1 MISRRNIRVKVMQTI
16 YALRNE
22 EGKILR
28 FGDAGRLLTKHFD
41 QTLALF
47 TWQIYVLVE
56 VARFAEADAHHRASK
71 HRPTAEDLGV
81 KTKIAGNELLWKI
94 IESPF
99 YKESVARYKPEL
111 TEETKDWIKTVY
123 NNLTQSSPYQLYNT
137 IQERDKKNEREIL
150 EFIYTDLML
159 ADEEFTEFAEELFN
173 NWDDDSDMLRLLI
186 MAYLQKP
193 TSYKLDDMISLEK
206 REFAKVLLQTTEERK
221 EQLQEYITPKLRN
234 WDAERIATLD
244 MIIME
249 MATCEFLYFETIP
262 PKVTI
267 NEYIDLAKEYSTKQS
282 GQFVNG
288 ILDNI
293 RKELEVA
300 GKLHKVDFKRKG

>member
-22 EGKILR
+22 EGKTLR
-28 FGDAGRLLTKHFD
+28 LGDASRLLTKHFD

-56 VARFAEADAHHRASK
+56 VSRFAEADAHHRASK
-71 HRPTAEDLGV
+71 HRPTEDDLSV
-81 KTKIAGNELLWKI
+81 KTKISGNELLWKI

-99 YKESVARYKPEL
+99 YKAVVTRYKPEL
-111 TEETKDWIKTVY
+111 NEETGDCVKRIY
-123 NNLTQSSPYQLYNT
+123 NRLTESSPYQLYNT

-150 EFIYTDLML
+150 EFVYTDLML
-159 ADEEFTEFAEELFN
+159 ADEDFTEFAEELFN

-193 TSYKLDDMISLEK
+193 NAYKLDDMISLDK
-206 REFAKVLLQTTEERK
+206 REFAKVLLQTTEDRK
-221 EQLQEYITPKLRN
+221 EQLKEYITPKLRN
-234 WDAERIATLD
+234 WDVDRIATLD

-262 PKVTI
+262 AKVTI
-267 NEYIDLAKEYSTKQS
+267 NEYIDLAKEYSTIQS

-293 RKELEVA
+293 RKELDTE
-300 GKLHKVDFKRKG
+300 GKLHKVDFKRK